1 MSGESAVQAFDTL
14 ATLVVFA
21 VIVYVVIEVAEAA
34 PVVDFETS
42 IDDRLEDAA
51 GWF

>member
-21 VIVYVVIEVAEAA
+21 VIVYVVIEIAEAS
-34 PVVDFETS
+34 PVGFETE